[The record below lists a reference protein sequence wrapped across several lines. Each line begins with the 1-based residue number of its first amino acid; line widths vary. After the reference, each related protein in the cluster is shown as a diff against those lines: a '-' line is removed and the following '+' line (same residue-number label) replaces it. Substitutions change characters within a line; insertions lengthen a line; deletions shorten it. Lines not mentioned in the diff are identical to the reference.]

1 MTRYIFRRLLQTVP
15 VLLGVSLLA
24 FAIMH
29 VVPGDP
35 VRLIAGPDA
44 PESVVGRVRVEL
56 GLERPLHV
64 QYLSFL
70 GRALRGDLGRSLR
83 SRAPVIEEIFSR
95 FPATL
100 ELTTVSMLLAVV
112 VGIPLGLVAAVR
124 RASWLDYLAMG
135 ASLSTLSMPIF
146 WVAIVAIWLFSLQLG
161 WLPVSGRA
169 GPVWEWEGLRHM
181 VLPAATLATTSLAI
195 ISRLTRSGML
205 DVLGREYV
213 TTARAKGV
221 PPFRALMKYPLRM
234 ALNPFIS
241 DIGSLLPHII
251 SGAAV
256 VSVVLSLPTTG
267 PMLLEALRSQDMYLA
282 GSFLMFMATLTV
294 IGMFISDLALAALDP
309 RIRLSGGVTR

>member
-15 VLLGVSLLA
+15 VLLGVSVLA

-44 PESVVGRVRVEL
+44 PESVVARVRVEL

-83 SRAPVIEEIFSR
+83 SRAPVIDEIFSR

-169 GPVWEWEGLRHM
+169 GPVWEWEGLRHI

-221 PPFRALMKYPLRM
+221 PPWSVVGKHALKN
-234 ALNPFIS
+234 ALIPVVTVVGLQYGF
-241 DIGSLLPHII
+241 LL
-251 SGAAV
+251 GGAV
-256 VSVVLSLPTTG
+256 VTETICAWPGVGRLAITAILQRDYPVVQG
-267 PMLLEALRSQDMYLA
+267 CVLLVAVVFVLINLLVDVLY
-282 GSFLMFMATLTV
+282 GW
-294 IGMFISDLALAALDP
+294 LDP
-309 RIRLSGGVTR
+309 RIRYE

>member
-1 MTRYIFRRLLQTVP
+1 MSRYIVPRLLQTVP
-15 VLLGVSLLA
+15 VLLCLPLLA

-44 PESVVGRVRVEL
+44 PESVVARVRGEL

-83 SRAPVIEEIFSR
+83 SRAPVIDEIFSR

-169 GPVWEWEGLRHM
+169 GPVWEWEGLRHI

-221 PPFRALMKYPLRM
+221 PPWSVVGKHALKN
-234 ALNPFIS
+234 ALIPVVTVVGLQYGF
-241 DIGSLLPHII
+241 LL
-251 SGAAV
+251 GGAV
-256 VSVVLSLPTTG
+256 VTETIFAWPGVGRLAITAILQRDYPVVQG
-267 PMLLEALRSQDMYLA
+267 CVLLVAVVFVLINLLVDVLY
-282 GSFLMFMATLTV
+282 GW
-294 IGMFISDLALAALDP
+294 LDP
-309 RIRLSGGVTR
+309 RIRYE

>member
-1 MTRYIFRRLLQTVP
+1 MTRYILRRLLQTVP

-44 PESVVGRVRVEL
+44 PESVVMRVRAEL
-56 GLERPLHV
+56 GLERPLYV
-64 QYLSFL
+64 QYWSFL
-70 GRALRGDLGRSLR
+70 SRALQGDLGRSLR
-83 SRAPVIEEIFSR
+83 SRSSVTGEIWSR

-100 ELTTVSMLLAVV
+100 ELTTVSMAMAVL

-124 RASWLDYLAMG
+124 RSSWLDYLATG
-135 ASLSTLSMPIF
+135 ASLSSLSMPIF
-146 WVAIVAIWLFSLQLG
+146 WVAIVSIWLFSLQLG

-169 GPVWEWEGLRHM
+169 GPFWEWEGFRHI
-181 VLPAATLATTSLAI
+181 VLPAATLATTSVAI

-221 PPFRALMKYPLRM
+221 PPLHVVGKHALAN
-234 ALNPFIS
+234 ALIPVVTVVGLQYGF
-241 DIGSLLPHII
+241 LL
-251 SGAAV
+251 GGAV
-256 VSVVLSLPTTG
+256 VTETIFAWPGVGRLAMTAILQRDYPVVQG
-267 PMLLEALRSQDMYLA
+267 CVLLVAVVFVLVNLGVDILY
-282 GSFLMFMATLTV
+282 GW
-294 IGMFISDLALAALDP
+294 LDP
-309 RIRLSGGVTR
+309 RIRYE

>member
-1 MTRYIFRRLLQTVP
+1 MARYVARRLLQTLP

-44 PESVVGRVRVEL
+44 PEEVVQRIRGQL
-56 GLERPLHV
+56 GLDRPLHQ

-70 GRALRGDLGRSLR
+70 GRALQGDLGRSLR
-83 SRAPVIEEIFSR
+83 SRAPVTDEILAR

-100 ELTTVSMLLAVV
+100 ELTTVSMLVAVA

-124 RASWLDYLAMG
+124 RSTWVDYVAMG
-135 ASLSTLSMPIF
+135 TSLSTLSLPIF

-161 WLPVSGRA
+161 WFPVSGRG
-169 GPVWEWEGLRHM
+169 GPVWEWNGLRHIA
-181 VLPAATLATTSLAI
+181 LPALTLATASVAI

-205 DVLGREYV
+205 EVLGREYI

-221 PPFRALMKYPLRM
+221 APVGVVGKHALKN
-234 ALNPFIS
+234 ALIPVVTVVGLQYGF
-241 DIGSLLPHII
+241 LL
-251 SGAAV
+251 GGAV
-256 VSVVLSLPTTG
+256 VTETIFAWPGVGRLAMTSILQRDYPVVQG
-267 PMLLEALRSQDMYLA
+267 CVLLVAVVFVLINLA
-282 GSFLMFMATLTV
+282 V
-294 IGMFISDLALAALDP
+294 DLLYGWLDP
-309 RIRLSGGVTR
+309 RIRYE

>member
-15 VLLGVSLLA
+15 VLFGVSLLA

-44 PESVVGRVRVEL
+44 PESVVIRVRTEL
-56 GLERPLHV
+56 GLERPLYV
-64 QYLSFL
+64 QYWSFL
-70 GRALRGDLGRSLR
+70 SRALQGDLGRSLR
-83 SRAPVIEEIFSR
+83 SRSSVTGEIWSR

-100 ELTTVSMLLAVV
+100 ELTTVSMVMAVV

-124 RASWLDYLAMG
+124 RSSWLDYLATG
-135 ASLSTLSMPIF
+135 ASLSSLSMPIF

-169 GPVWEWEGLRHM
+169 GPFWEWDGFRHIL
-181 VLPAATLATTSLAI
+181 LPAATLATTSVAI

-221 PPFRALMKYPLRM
+221 PPLHVVGKHALAN
-234 ALNPFIS
+234 ALIPVVTVVGLQYGF
-241 DIGSLLPHII
+241 LL
-251 SGAAV
+251 GGAV
-256 VSVVLSLPTTG
+256 VTETIFAWPGVGRLAMTAILQRDYPVVQG
-267 PMLLEALRSQDMYLA
+267 CVLLVAVVFVLVNLA
-282 GSFLMFMATLTV
+282 VDILYGW
-294 IGMFISDLALAALDP
+294 LDP
-309 RIRLSGGVTR
+309 RIRYE